1 MGNESPI
8 KKAISDSGIYFI
20 TLALASLSA
29 FISVPIYTRLFD
41 PSEYGYLS
49 LAIVTISLLG
59 VFAYGPIS
67 ASIIRFLPKFDG
79 KKNEKEF
86 YTTSFIVTLLCTLA
100 VSLFYCIG
108 LIFLKAYINPNLFKL
123 LAFGVLILI
132 MTSFFSTFLSIF
144 RIRQESKQYGLFTL
158 LNRYL
163 SLFIGLYF
171 IIILSQGVMG
181 VLLGTFVALFF
192 LNIFIFAF
200 YFKKKIK
207 LNKNS
212 VSTDI
217 ARKIMWYGTPL
228 IASLLSQWILSVSD
242 RYMLGFFRGS
252 FEVGIYSIGYDL
264 SYQSISLL
272 TVPFITALTPT
283 IINVWEKNRDE
294 AEYNLQK
301 LSRYFFMF
309 GLPAL
314 IGFNSLSKPII
325 SILTTPQYYGG
336 QLIFPFVSIGAF
348 FMGLYSLSYTG
359 LIIHEKT
366 RSIAKII
373 TISAILN
380 ILLNLVLIPYY
391 GFIGAGI
398 STMIAYFVAF
408 VIADT
413 TSSKYLKWRP
423 VTKSVI
429 RIFFASAM
437 MGIIVYGI
445 STLVVISLLNLIVEI
460 LIGGIVY
467 FLVLYLLKGVEK
479 EEINEVKAMI
489 RNMRN
494 KI

>member
-1 MGNESPI
+1 MTESPI
-8 KKAISDSGIYFI
+8 KKTIGDSGIYFI
-20 TLALASLSA
+20 ALALASLSA

-49 LAIVTISLLG
+49 LTLVTISLLS

-67 ASIIRFLPKFDG
+67 ASIVRFLPKFD
-79 KKNEKEF
+79 KKENEKEF

-108 LIFLKAYINPNLFKL
+108 LLSLKAYINPNLFKL

-132 MTSFFSTFLSIF
+132 LMSFFSTFLSIF
-144 RIRQESKQYGLFTL
+144 RIRQESKHYGLFTV

-163 SLFIGLYF
+163 SLFVGLYF

-192 LNIFIFAF
+192 LNIFIFVF

-207 LNKNS
+207 LNKNA

-242 RYMLGFFRGS
+242 RYMIGFFRGS

-283 IINVWEKNRDE
+283 IINLWEKNRDD
-294 AEYNLQK
+294 AEFNLRK
-301 LSRYFFMF
+301 LSRYFFML

-336 QLIFPFVSIGAF
+336 QLIFPFVSTGAL

-359 LIIHEKT
+359 LIIHEKS
-366 RSIAKII
+366 RLIAKII
-373 TISAILN
+373 AVSAIFN

-398 STMIAYFVAF
+398 STLIAYFVAF
-408 VIADT
+408 VIADR

-429 RIFFASAM
+429 KIFFASVM
-437 MGIIVYGI
+437 MGIIVYSI
-445 STLVVISLLNLIVEI
+445 STLVAISLLALIFEI
-460 LIGGIVY
+460 LIGCIVY
-467 FLVLYLLKGVEK
+467 FFVLYILGGVEK
-479 EEINEVKAMI
+479 EEIKEVKMMI
-489 RNMRN
+489 RDMCGRA
-494 KI
+494 

>member
-1 MGNESPI
+1 MTDSPI
-8 KKAISDSGIYFI
+8 KKTISDSGVYFI
-20 TLALASLSA
+20 ALALASLSA

-41 PSEYGYLS
+41 PCEYGYLS
-49 LAIVTISLLG
+49 LTLVTISLLS

-67 ASIIRFLPKFDG
+67 ASIVRFLPKFEE
-79 KKNEKEF
+79 KENEKEF

-108 LIFLKAYINPNLFKL
+108 LLFLKTYINPNFFKL
-123 LAFGVLILI
+123 LAFGVLVLI
-132 MTSFFSTFLSIF
+132 MMSFFNIFLSIF
-144 RIRQESKQYGLFTL
+144 RARQDSKQYGLFTV
-158 LNRYL
+158 LNRYMG
-163 SLFIGLYF
+163 LFIGLYF

-181 VLLGTFVALFF
+181 VLVGTFVALFF
-192 LNIFIFAF
+192 LNIFIFIF
-200 YFKKKIK
+200 YFRKEIN
-207 LNKNS
+207 LNKNA

-228 IASLLSQWILSVSD
+228 IASLLSQWILCVSD
-242 RYMLGFFRGS
+242 RYMIGFFRGS
-252 FEVGIYSIGYDL
+252 FEVGVYSLGYDL

-283 IINVWEKNRDE
+283 IIKVWERNRDE

-301 LSRYFFMF
+301 LSRYFFML

-336 QLIFPFVSIGAF
+336 QLIFPFVTTGAF

-359 LIIHEKT
+359 LIIHGKT
-366 RSIAKII
+366 RLIAKII
-373 TISAILN
+373 TVSAILN
-380 ILLNLVLIPYY
+380 IFLNLVLIPYY

-423 VTKSVI
+423 VTKPVI
-429 RIFFASAM
+429 KIFFASAM
-437 MGIIVYGI
+437 MGIIVYSI
-445 STLVVISLLNLIVEI
+445 STLVVISILSLILEI
-460 LIGGIVY
+460 LIGCIVY
-467 FLVLYLLKGVEK
+467 FLVLYMLRGVEK
-479 EEINEVKAMI
+479 EEINELKATI
-489 RNMRN
+489 RNMRE

>member
-1 MGNESPI
+1 MTENPI
-8 KKAISDSGIYFI
+8 KKTIGDSGIYFI
-20 TLALASLSA
+20 ALALASLSA
-29 FISVPIYTRLFD
+29 FISVPIYTRLFS

-49 LAIVTISLLG
+49 LTLVTISLLS

-79 KKNEKEF
+79 KENETEF
-86 YTTSFIVTLLCTLA
+86 YTTSFILTLLCTFA
-100 VSLFYCIG
+100 VSLVYCIG
-108 LIFLKAYINPNLFKL
+108 LLSLKTYINPNLFKL

-132 MTSFFSTFLSIF
+132 MMSFFSTFLSIF
-144 RIRQESKQYGLFTL
+144 RIRQDSKQYGLFTV
-158 LNRYL
+158 LNRYV
-163 SLFIGLYF
+163 SLFIGLFF
-171 IIILSQGVMG
+171 IIILSKGVMG
-181 VLLGTFVALFF
+181 VLLGSFVALTF
-192 LNIFIFAF
+192 LNIFIFVF
-200 YFKKKIK
+200 YLKKKIK
-207 LNKNS
+207 LNKNG
-212 VSTDI
+212 VSSGI
-217 ARKIMWYGTPL
+217 AHKIMWYGTPL

-242 RYMLGFFRGS
+242 RYMIGFFIGS
-252 FEVGIYSIGYDL
+252 FEVGVYSIGYDL

-272 TVPFITALTPT
+272 IMPFITALTPT

-294 AEYNLQK
+294 AEFNLQK

-336 QLIFPFVSIGAF
+336 QLIFPFVTMGAF

-366 RSIAKII
+366 RLIAKII
-373 TISAILN
+373 AVSAIFN
-380 ILLNLVLIPYY
+380 ILLNLMLIPYY

-408 VIADT
+408 VIADR

-423 VTKSVI
+423 VTKSVVK
-429 RIFFASAM
+429 IFFASVM
-437 MGIIVYGI
+437 MGIIVYSI
-445 STLVVISLLNLIVEI
+445 SALLAISLLNLILEI
-460 LIGGIVY
+460 LIGCIVY
-467 FLVLYLLKGVEK
+467 FCVLYMLRGVEK
-479 EEINEVKAMI
+479 EEIKEVKAMI
-489 RNMRN
+489 RNMRE